1 MDLRTNPLTGLIG
14 TLGEKRKGKRRYQHH
29 ALAAFDSRKSKA
41 LKTSLSRVMPSEDK
55 QREEDKHL
63 MIQQTDE
70 ENSTDTHAR

>member
-14 TLGEKRKGKRRYQHH
+14 TLGKKRKGKRRYQHH

-41 LKTSLSRVMPSEDK
+41 LKTLSRVMPSEDK